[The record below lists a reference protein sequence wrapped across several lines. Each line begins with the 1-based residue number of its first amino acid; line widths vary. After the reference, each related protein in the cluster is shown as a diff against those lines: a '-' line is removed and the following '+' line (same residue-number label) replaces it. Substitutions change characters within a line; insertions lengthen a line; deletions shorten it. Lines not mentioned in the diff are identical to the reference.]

1 MLGRWNVNTSFQT
14 HSELIVKCNIE
25 CRSDVYASHSE
36 THSSSHRASH
46 WKSFQLF
53 SFRFEF
59 RGKTS
64 NEWCFT
70 IYSIRVA
77 FAHRTFECDFC
88 VTERSLHIVHSA
100 MCFHRHLKRNSNCEF
115 LCDERRDSTRC
126 KNGFLF
132 VNWWDECG
140 DLSRIRHLFLLFCAF
155 FPARKNPGGGFY
167 DLCEAHFSCFYVVGY
182 NVNGML
188 WVLV

>member
-36 THSSSHRASH
+36 THSSSHRANH

-64 NEWCFT
+64 NEWCIT
-70 IYSIRVA
+70 IFSIRVA

-88 VTERSLHIVHSA
+88 VAERSLHIVHSA
-100 MCFHRHLKRNSNCEF
+100 MCFHPHLKRNSDCEF
-115 LCDERRDSTRC
+115 FVRWKTRFNEMQKWFFVCKLMRWMRWFATDQTPFYALRCTFSSTQ
-126 KNGFLF
+126 KNRWR
-132 VNWWDECG
+132 V
-140 DLSRIRHLFLLFCAF
+140 
-155 FPARKNPGGGFY
+155 
-167 DLCEAHFSCFYVVGY
+167 
-182 NVNGML
+182 L
-188 WVLV
+188 WFMWNTFQVFMSTGNDTM